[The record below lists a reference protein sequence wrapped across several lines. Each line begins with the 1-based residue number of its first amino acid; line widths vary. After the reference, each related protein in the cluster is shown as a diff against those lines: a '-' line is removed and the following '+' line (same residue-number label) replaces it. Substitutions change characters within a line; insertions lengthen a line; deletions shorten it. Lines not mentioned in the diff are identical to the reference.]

1 VAHAW
6 MPGARRIRAG
16 TDGGPLRGGAPRAVW
31 LTLGTAPGSVSIQSA
46 AARLAAED
54 RPCHLIW
61 DPTTGEI
68 AQLISILRAGRALGA
83 AEHLTT
89 ARMPAARVAPSSI
102 RGAEAA
108 DVNTEGRVCVQIGV
122 LGHPGDPFTR
132 RPLAGV
138 TAIVNWLDSWS
149 IPRRWPAGRPAEHHH
164 DAGHPADVA
173 STDASR
179 ALWALGGHFGASQ
192 VPGCASHG
200 PGGIDTDLLT
210 GAHIRHVHQRE
221 QRHSLSSAALPI
233 PALEHSPEM
242 AAVPEDGP
250 PVQRHLIKVDLC
262 RRKRERERFLPLPLL
277 TIGAAIRGPDLWPD
291 RQPRTGRYPGTLQ
304 VQVG

>member
-16 TDGGPLRGGAPRAVW
+16 TDGGPLQGGAPRAVW
-31 LTLGTAPGSVSIQSA
+31 LTLGAAPGSVSIQSA
-46 AARLAAED
+46 AARLAAEG

-83 AEHLTT
+83 AEDL
-89 ARMPAARVAPSSI
+89 APASGHAACLPHSNLL
-102 RGAEAA
+102 GAAAA
-108 DVNTEGRVCVQIGV
+108 DVNTEGRVCAQIGV

-132 RPLAGV
+132 GPLASV
-138 TAIVNWLDSWS
+138 TAIVNWLDSWG
-149 IPRRWPAGRPAEHHH
+149 IPRRWPAGQPADHY
-164 DAGHPADVA
+164 DGGHPADLA
-173 STDASR
+173 SPDASR

-210 GAHIRHVHQRE
+210 GTHIRHVHQRE
-221 QRHSLSSAALPI
+221 PRHSLSSAALAI
-233 PALEHSPEM
+233 PALALLP
-242 AAVPEDGP
+242 G
-250 PVQRHLIKVDLC
+250 
-262 RRKRERERFLPLPLL
+262 RRS
-277 TIGAAIRGPDLWPD
+277 TAIFR
-291 RQPRTGRYPGTLQ
+291 
-304 VQVG
+304 